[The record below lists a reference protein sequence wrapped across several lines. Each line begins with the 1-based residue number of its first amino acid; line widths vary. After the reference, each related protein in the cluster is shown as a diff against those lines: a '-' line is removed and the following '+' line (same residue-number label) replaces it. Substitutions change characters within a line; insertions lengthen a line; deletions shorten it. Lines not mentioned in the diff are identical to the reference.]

1 MFGEWLNH
9 EWNRT
14 VNAPV
19 ILALCLSL
27 GLLSACGGSN
37 DVVGGQR
44 SPSGV
49 PDSAPHTA
57 IFSQSDDGDYLG
69 LGPAFLGQ
77 SPQKSDLPES
87 SETTRNDVTIRS
99 GMWRDPQGRDGS
111 RSASEVVRYIKA
123 YLSEIRKTSP
133 DEELVVIDFGPSKT
147 LRVYGA
153 SENEKDL
160 VQRAIQE
167 INTALPYGMRIKIGS
182 DLTAISSHDN
192 VPDGE
197 IHLSFT
203 KGRSS
208 WPGNN
213 SSDDKVLGLGAT
225 LVTDENVV
233 RGGIAYI
240 DKNQDEGNKHFVIIH
255 ELLHAYGLGAHVDPN
270 LYPYSVMTPTIH
282 NGRRPVYLS
291 IDGEGLLAETRIAK
305 GTKVSE
311 LTVGALGNW
320 TDTGFHLMG
329 VLNLDGL
336 SAIEFGAGYRNGL
349 SKPWAYGPR
358 PQSTIK
364 NNPDFLNQPSA
375 TWNGALL
382 GFTEAGKSVAG
393 DAQIAIN
400 FGPRTGR
407 AYFNNLEYWDA
418 KARGKVGKTGTG
430 TQWEDGDLGYT
441 IRIMTQGSNDEGF
454 ISTSALGDDLG
465 VVSGL
470 FVGRRHEGAT
480 GILEHPDLSAGFG
493 AKR

>member
-1 MFGEWLNH
+1 MK
-9 EWNRT
+9 
-14 VNAPV
+14 APV

-49 PDSAPHTA
+49 PDSAPLTA
-57 IFSQSDDGDYLG
+57 SFSRTNDGDYLG

-77 SPQKSDLPES
+77 APHKSDLPAS

-99 GMWRDPQGRDGS
+99 GMWRDPLGRDGS

-133 DEELVVIDFGPSKT
+133 NEDLVFVDFGPSKT

-160 VQRAIQE
+160 VQEAIQE

-182 DLTAISSHDN
+182 DLTAVSSQDN

-203 KGRSS
+203 KGKSS
-208 WPGNN
+208 WPGDYTGNEN
-213 SSDDKVLGLGAT
+213 VLGLAAS

-255 ELLHAYGLGAHVDPN
+255 ELLHAYGLGSHVDPD
-270 LYPYSVMTPTIH
+270 LYPNSVMTPTIH
-282 NGRRPVYLS
+282 NRRRPFYLS
-291 IDGEGLLAETRIAK
+291 VDGEGLLGETRIAK

-320 TDTGFHLMG
+320 TDTGFHLLG
-329 VLNLDGL
+329 VLNLDGQ

-358 PQSTIK
+358 PQSTIE
-364 NNPDFLNQPSA
+364 NNPDFVNQPSA

-382 GFTEAGKSVAG
+382 GFTGTGRSVAG

-418 KARGKVGKTGTG
+418 KAQVGKTGTG
-430 TQWEDGDLGYT
+430 TQWGDGDLGYT

-454 ISTSALGDDLG
+454 ISTSARGDDLG

-470 FVGRRHEGAT
+470 FVGRKHEGAT

>member
-1 MFGEWLNH
+1 MKAS
-9 EWNRT
+9 T
-14 VNAPV
+14 
-19 ILALCLSL
+19 ILTLCLSL

-37 DVVGGQR
+37 DVVGGKR
-44 SPSGV
+44 SPSV
-49 PDSAPHTA
+49 IPPSAPLTA
-57 IFSQSDDGDYLG
+57 SFSRSANADYLG

-123 YLSEIRKTSP
+123 YLSQARKTYP
-133 DEELVVIDFGPSKT
+133 DVDLVFVDFGPSKT

-153 SENEKDL
+153 SKNEKDL
-160 VQRAIQE
+160 VWEAIQE

-182 DLTAISSHDN
+182 DLTALASRDN
-192 VPDGE
+192 IPDGE

-203 KGRSS
+203 NGKSS
-208 WPGNN
+208 WPGNY
-213 SSDDKVLGLGAT
+213 SDDDKVLGIGSS
-225 LVTDENVV
+225 LVTDEYVV
-233 RGGIAYI
+233 RGGYAYI
-240 DKNQDEGNKHFVIIH
+240 DKTQDEGNKLFVIIH
-255 ELLHAYGLGAHVDPN
+255 ELLHAYGLGAHVDPD
-270 LYPYSVMTPTIH
+270 LYPNSTMTPTIH
-282 NGRRPVYLS
+282 NGRRPVYIS
-291 IDGEGLLAETRIAK
+291 VDGEGLLAETRIAK
-305 GTKVSE
+305 GTKVSD

-320 TDTGFHLMG
+320 TDTAFHLMG
-329 VLNLDGL
+329 VVNLDGQ

-364 NNPDFLNQPSA
+364 NNPDFSNQPSA

-382 GFTEAGKSVAG
+382 GFTGAGKSVAG

-418 KARGKVGKTGTG
+418 KAQVGKTGSG
-430 TQWEDGDLGYT
+430 TQWGDGDLGYT
-441 IRIMTQGSNDEGF
+441 IRIMTQGSKDEGF
-454 ISTSALGDDLG
+454 ISTSARGDDHG

-470 FVGRRHEGAT
+470 FVGRKHEGAT